1 MVLSYLELYFIERAS
16 LDFIKAEFYHI
27 TFGNKKGKQN
37 KLDNVFF
44 NLCHLKSKSSELLF

>member
-27 TFGNKKGKQN
+27 TFGNKGKQN